1 MRTSVII
8 PAYNADKTLDRCLAA
23 VWASADPPDQLI
35 VVDDGSDSPIPGGLR
50 IPQRGGPGRARN
62 LGALNADGDVLI
74 FLDAD
79 VLIPPDTIALLTA
92 QLAAD
97 AGLGAVQTV
106 YDTACEV
113 PGFAS
118 QFQNL
123 LQHWNVTRAAGA
135 DFHGL
140 SSYCVAIRRVAFDAA
155 GGFDEQVGRATVEDD
170 SLGLALNA
178 AGWPVRVASKI
189 RVSHLARFTRRRL
202 LGRMRAMA
210 EDKVRSLRRKPRRAN
225 VLPHRTHHRPGFLFA
240 VVAVPAALA
249 LAPVAPMVS
258 VGLLGAVFVIHLPFA
273 AFLAEHKNWLFAL
286 EGTGMMFA
294 LALAAAVGAVTGVVS

>member
-8 PAYNADKTLDRCLAA
+8 PAYNADDTLDRCLAA
-23 VWASADPPDQLI
+23 VWASEQPPDQLI
-35 VVDDGSDSPIPGGLR
+35 VVDDGSDQPIPGALR
-50 IPQRGGPGRARN
+50 IPVRGGPGRARN
-62 LGALNADGDVLI
+62 LGAQHANGDVLI

-79 VLIPPDTIALLTA
+79 VLIRPDTLALLTA
-92 QLAAD
+92 QLAQES
-97 AGLGAVQTV
+97 GLGAVQTV

-140 SSYCVAIRRVAFDAA
+140 SSYCVAIRRAAFDAA

-170 SLGLALNA
+170 NLGQALNA
-178 AGWPVRVASKI
+178 AGWPVRVASRI

-202 LGRMRAMA
+202 FGRMRAMA
-210 EDKVRSLRRKPRRAN
+210 EDKVRSLRRQPRLAN
-225 VLPHRTHHRPGFLFA
+225 VPPHRTHHRPAFLFA
-240 VVAVPAALA
+240 AAAVPAALA
-249 LAPVAPMVS
+249 LLPVAPLVS
-258 VGLLGAVFVIHLPFA
+258 VGLFGAVVVLHLPFA
-273 AFLAEHKNWLFAL
+273 AFLAEEKNCLFAL
-286 EGTGMMFA
+286 EGTAMMCA
-294 LALAAAVGAVTGVVS
+294 LALAAAAGAMTGVLS